1 MKKEYLPR
9 LFDKSLDFSLKS
21 KGAVLVVGPKW
32 CGKTR
37 TCSRHARTIIEMLPA
52 DTRRQNVLFAKN
64 APSLF
69 LSQGPKPILIDEW
82 QIISFIWDS
91 IKTEVDKNDEFGQF
105 ILTGSV
111 TDRLAYDSG
120 EKEEEERHTGNGR
133 ITIKKLRTMS
143 LFESGDSNGA
153 VSLSEL
159 GEGKFEPSVSEAD
172 IEDHA
177 FWICRGGWPLA
188 IGEKEDVALQQAI
201 DYCDMLCNEDMFS
214 VRDIKLHKNVDI
226 AEKVVRSYARNIG
239 TPCPSSLLADDVGI
253 DKETM
258 NKFEEVLQR
267 LYILDNVRA
276 WNPNL
281 RSRTAIRTK
290 EVRYFIDPSIATA
303 ALGLTPSSLFRDISY
318 FGFLFESLAI
328 RDLKVYSESI
338 NAKLYHYRDKRGL
351 EADAVIVYSNGS
363 FGLIEI
369 KLGDDEAIDGAAKN
383 LLKLQEDLVEKPLY
397 LMVIT
402 KSRYAYRRDDGVY
415 VVPLATLRD

>member
-1 MKKEYLPR
+1 MKRDYLPR
-9 LFDKSLDFSLKS
+9 LFDKTLEFSLKS

-37 TCSRHARTIIEMLPA
+37 TCSRHAKTIIEMLPA
-52 DTRRQNVLFAKN
+52 ETRRQNMELAKN

-111 TDRLAYDSG
+111 TDRISYKGG
-120 EKEEEERHTGNGR
+120 EKEEQERHTGNGR

-153 VSLSEL
+153 VSLSKL
-159 GEGKFEPSVSEAD
+159 GEQRFEPAISNAN
-172 IEDHA
+172 IEDYA

-188 IGEKEDVALQQAI
+188 IGETEDVALQQAI
-201 DYCDMLCNEDMFS
+201 DYYNMLCNEDMFS
-214 VRDIKLHKNVDI
+214 IRDIKFQKNIDV

-239 TPCPSSLLADDVGI
+239 TSCPISLIADDVGI

-258 NKFEEVLQR
+258 NKYEEVLQR

-276 WNPNL
+276 WNTNL
-281 RSRTAIRTK
+281 RSRTTIRTK
-290 EVRYFIDPSIATA
+290 DVRYFVDPSIATA
-303 ALGLTPSSLFRDISY
+303 ALGLTPSSLFKDMNY

-328 RDLKVYSESI
+328 RDLKIYSESI
-338 NAKLYHYRDKRGL
+338 NAKLYHYRDKRGR
-351 EADAVIVYSNGS
+351 ESDAVLVYRNGD
-363 FGLIEI
+363 FALIEI
-369 KLGDDEAIDGAAKN
+369 KLGDDEAIDEAAKN
-383 LLKLQEDLVEKPLY
+383 LLKLQEDLIQKPLY

-402 KSRYAYRRDDGVY
+402 KSRYAYKRDDGVY

>member
-1 MKKEYLPR
+1 MKKGYLPR
-9 LFDKSLDFSLKS
+9 LFDETLEFSLRS

-52 DTRRQNVLFAKN
+52 DTRKQNVLFAKN

-111 TDRLAYDSG
+111 TDRIAYDSE
-120 EKEEEERHTGNGR
+120 EKEEQERHTGNGR

-153 VSLSEL
+153 VSLSKL
-159 GEGKFEPSVSEAD
+159 GDGVFEQAISNAS
-172 IEDHA
+172 IEDYA

-188 IGEKEDVALQQAI
+188 IGEKEDVALQQAV
-201 DYCDMLCNEDMFS
+201 DYYDVLCKEDMFS
-214 VRDIKLHKNVDI
+214 LRDIKFQKNTDV
-226 AEKVVRSYARNIG
+226 AEKVIRSYARNIG
-239 TPCPSSLLADDVGI
+239 TSCASSLIANDVGI
-253 DKETM
+253 DKETL
-258 NKFEEVLQR
+258 NKFEEALQR

-276 WNPNL
+276 WSTNL

-290 EVRYFIDPSIATA
+290 DVRYFVDPSIATA
-303 ALGLTPSSLFRDISY
+303 ALGLTPSSLFKDMNY

-328 RDLKVYSESI
+328 RDLKIYSESI

-351 EADAVIVYSNGS
+351 EADAVLVYKNGA
-363 FGLIEI
+363 FALIEI
-369 KLGDDEAIDGAAKN
+369 KLGDDEAIDEAAKN
-383 LLKLQEDLVEKPLY
+383 LLKLQEDLIQKPLY

-402 KSRYAYRRDDGVY
+402 KSRYAYKRDDGVY
-415 VVPLATLRD
+415 VVPLATLRN